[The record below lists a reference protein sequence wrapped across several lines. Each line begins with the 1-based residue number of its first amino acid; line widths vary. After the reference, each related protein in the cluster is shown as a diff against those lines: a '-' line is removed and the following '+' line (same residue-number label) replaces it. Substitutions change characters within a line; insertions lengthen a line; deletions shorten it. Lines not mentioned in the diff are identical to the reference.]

1 MPHVLSVS
9 KLELFVLPCVSARKF
24 GNVILQ
30 DIGYILLKSDLIMLE
45 QEFEGHISGNSLRYS
60 FLKQHTLK
68 SLASIHQKPLLNSQ
82 LNSCQK
88 DKNIFFTQ
96 CLAAASGCQQ
106 KHMLKKLEQ
115 KTTTKMSKHQKFT
128 KNYIS
133 TFENSI
139 VLGQIVLHRN
149 SLRMNPV
156 ADINLIKILNH

>member
-9 KLELFVLPCVSARKF
+9 KLELFVLPCISARKF

-30 DIGYILLKSDLIMLE
+30 DIGYIFLKSDPIMLE

-60 FLKQHTLK
+60 FLKQQTLK
-68 SLASIHQKPLLNSQ
+68 SIASIHQKSQ
-82 LNSCQK
+82 LNINSCHK
-88 DKNIFFTQ
+88 DKNILLTQ

-106 KHMLKKLEQ
+106 KPMLKKLEQ

-149 SLRMNPV
+149 SLRTNPV
-156 ADINLIKILNH
+156 ADINLNKILNH